1 MDINRIQQSII
12 GACVG
17 ENQFA
22 RVRWLVANDFDPM
35 YREVWKK
42 ILSSSGDLYEC
53 YNDQL
58 VFKCVCIS
66 DYTFIDRLGLI
77 LLEYRFKQYVQD
89 ILNEM
94 IVKCD
99 DIAVVLVLQKAM
111 EESEKID
118 ILELIDYLPEYI
130 STFTDA
136 KRLIDLKEYVNG
148 RAKSIREG

>member
-22 RVRWLVANDFDPM
+22 RVKWLLTNDFDPM
-35 YREVWKK
+35 YREVWKS
-42 ILSSSGDLYEC
+42 ILSSSGSLYEC
-53 YNDQL
+53 YKSKL
-58 VFKCVCIS
+58 VYHCVCIS

-77 LLEYRFKQYVQD
+77 LLEHRFKQYAQD
-89 ILNEM
+89 ILTDM
-94 IVKCD
+94 ILKCD
-99 DIAVVLVLQKAM
+99 DVAVVLVLQKAM

-136 KRLIDLKEYVNG
+136 KRLIDLKDYVDG
-148 RAKSIREG
+148 RAKTIREA

>member
-17 ENQFA
+17 ENQFN
-22 RVRWLVANDFDPM
+22 RVKWLLTNDFDPM
-35 YREVWKK
+35 YREVWKS
-42 ILSSSGDLYEC
+42 ILSSSGGLELAYKDKLIY
-53 YNDQL
+53 
-58 VFKCVCIS
+58 KCVCIS

-77 LLEYRFKQYVQD
+77 LLEHRFKQYAQE

-94 IVKCD
+94 ILKCND
-99 DIAVVLVLQKAM
+99 VVTVLILQKAM

-130 STFTDA
+130 GNFTDA
-136 KRLIDLKEYVNG
+136 KRLIDLKAYVDG
-148 RAKSIREG
+148 RAKTIREA